1 MYMYYSMYLDD
12 TQARVEIHTCIY
24 DLEWYDML
32 MYLVE
37 TYDDMMYSRVYLVEI
52 YKWL

>member
-24 DLEWYDML
+24 DLEWYA
-32 MYLVE
+32 YVE
-37 TYDDMMYSRVYLVEI
+37 TYDTRVEI